1 MSNTILTPTTISR
14 EDALQLLET
23 LDREDW
29 LEMAITP
36 QQALRIA
43 YPWLF

>member
-1 MSNTILTPTTISR
+1 MSTTTTISR
-14 EDALQLLET
+14 EEALWLLQT

-29 LEMAITP
+29 LEEAITP
-36 QQALRIA
+36 QEALRIA